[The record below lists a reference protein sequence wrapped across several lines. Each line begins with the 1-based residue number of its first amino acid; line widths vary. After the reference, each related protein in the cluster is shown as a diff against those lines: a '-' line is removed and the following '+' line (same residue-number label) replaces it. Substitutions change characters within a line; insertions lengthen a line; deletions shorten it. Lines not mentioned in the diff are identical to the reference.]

1 MSRAEPRSTHNTST
15 PTRVS
20 CGQAKAI
27 LRRVRAGRRRSPHP
41 IASARTWVVENL
53 TCEHVAN
60 IVSFGGF
67 VRVDRAVPR
76 RTGGD
81 LAVSGWEPQPAA
93 SVFLPNIARL
103 SSTAAHYESD
113 RTNRNERFAARHGR
127 FRPQAVQEPETA
139 AGGEILRR
147 QTQCRQTGP
156 PPFLPGPITES
167 DDGDVIG
174 NIDFQGHEFFRDTQ
188 RGHDRRQHDGGWGW
202 AFCKQAR

>member
-1 MSRAEPRSTHNTST
+1 MGQMFHVACRAQVDAQHLHAYSRFLRPGQGNTPSSS
-15 PTRVS
+15 R
-20 CGQAKAI
+20 G
-27 LRRVRAGRRRSPHP
+27 RRSPHP

-81 LAVSGWEPQPAA
+81 LAVNGWEPQPAA

-156 PPFLPGPITES
+156 PPFLPGPIT
-167 DDGDVIG
+167 
-174 NIDFQGHEFFRDTQ
+174 
-188 RGHDRRQHDGGWGW
+188 
-202 AFCKQAR
+202 